1 MRHEFERATHGG
13 TVGGSAEADAHG
25 FGRRSVGD
33 ESIAGNDAHTG
44 RSSVANKR
52 RAGPR
57 LRQRQPKVEADR
69 NGAVA
74 MARQAQIRLSGSER
88 QEAMINEAAIGS

>member
-1 MRHEFERATHGG
+1 MCHEFQCALDRGPIGG
-13 TVGGSAEADAHG
+13 AAKTDANSLGRHTVDHK
-25 FGRRSVGD
+25 R
-33 ESIAGNDAHTG
+33 IAGNDAHTG

>member
-1 MRHEFERATHGG
+1 
-13 TVGGSAEADAHG
+13 
-25 FGRRSVGD
+25 
-33 ESIAGNDAHTG
+33 
-44 RSSVANKR
+44 
-52 RAGPR
+52 
-57 LRQRQPKVEADR
+57 VEADR

>member
-1 MRHEFERATHGG
+1 M
-13 TVGGSAEADAHG
+13 
-25 FGRRSVGD
+25 
-33 ESIAGNDAHTG
+33 
-44 RSSVANKR
+44 
-52 RAGPR
+52 
-57 LRQRQPKVEADR
+57 RQRQPKVEADR